1 MAEVLK
7 FDDVR
12 HGTRSDGQWAAKS
25 VPAHNRRND
34 TAAEEPFSFWP
45 EVSCGLWVASAQPVD
60 PANSPRRVGSEILL
74 FLACAGLFVLLTS
87 LFVQAPPV

>member
-12 HGTRSDGQWAAKS
+12 HGTLSDGRRAAKS
-25 VPAHNRRND
+25 ALARNRRND

-45 EVSCGLWVASAQPVD
+45 EVSCGLWVASEQPVD
-60 PANSPRRVGSEILL
+60 PANSPRRVSLEILVI
-74 FLACAGLFVLLTS
+74 LACAGFFVLLTS